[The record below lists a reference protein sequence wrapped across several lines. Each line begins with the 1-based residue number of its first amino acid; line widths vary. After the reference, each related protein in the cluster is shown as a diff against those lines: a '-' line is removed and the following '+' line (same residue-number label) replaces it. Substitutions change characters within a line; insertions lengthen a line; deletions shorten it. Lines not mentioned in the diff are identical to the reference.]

1 MPSHPA
7 SDRADVAGDAAIDP
21 ATDAAMLMPAELG
34 DEPPSVKVIYLAIVA
49 EGPIRY
55 TELQQTTRLSGG
67 TLSAGV
73 ARLTEMGLVET
84 RPLATDARVV
94 RYEAIDTPQESTNS
108 T

>member
-7 SDRADVAGDAAIDP
+7 SARADVAA
-21 ATDAAMLMPAELG
+21 DAAMLIPEELA
-34 DEPPSVKVIYLAIVA
+34 DDPPSAKVVYLIIAD
-49 EGPIRY
+49 EGPIRF
-55 TELQQTTRLSGG
+55 TDLQDAARLSGG
-67 TLSAGV
+67 TLSGGL
-73 ARLTEMGLVET
+73 ARLTETGLVET